1 MAPKL
6 LDTAL
11 WNAGLFTNKM
21 FGTSEATSH
30 SGVTRLWMYELYAKS
45 IEEDHKKRGINQ
57 PEKPVVVATAQITP
71 KKAIP
76 ARRRRAVVKLKPN
89 KLYKPLPHYAPVFV
103 KPVNTPGIAEYLA
116 QLAPLP
122 RLSLISNAKITKTI
136 EKTPTSTSA
145 RPTRSSK
152 KKREEEYLLLMVA

>member
-21 FGTSEATSH
+21 FGTSEAASH

-57 PEKPVVVATAQITP
+57 PEKPVVVATAQPAP

-89 KLYKPLPHYAPVFV
+89 KPYKPLPYYAPVFV

-116 QLAPLP
+116 QLVPLP
-122 RLSLISNAKITKTI
+122 RLYTKVHQAI
-136 EKTPTSTSA
+136 EKISTEVSA
-145 RPTRSSK
+145 RPSLSSK
-152 KKREEEYLLLMVA
+152 KKKQREEEYLLLMAA